1 MIALGKLLSEIYVL
15 LRSGNYLR
23 RTETF
28 LVSWVP
34 DTGFQGSDTVYRRH
48 LVFKNK
54 EAFLGTTYN

>member
-23 RTETF
+23 RTEAF

-34 DTGFQGSDTVYRRH
+34 DR
-48 LVFKNK
+48 
-54 EAFLGTTYN
+54 FLGV